1 MCNIHTTL
9 HTQHASADR
18 LSSLV
23 QHTTGH
29 ASLSGEI
36 YCHNEEQMH
45 TKKNRKP
52 KTVILVQKK
61 TLQLFLQIM
70 ECITM
75 FLH

>member
-23 QHTTGH
+23 RHTTGH

-36 YCHNEEQMH
+36 YCHSEEQMH
-45 TKKNRKP
+45 TKKKQ
-52 KTVILVQKK
+52 KT
-61 TLQLFLQIM
+61 
-70 ECITM
+70 
-75 FLH
+75 